1 MDAWPCVPTIL
12 SRRRVLRRNKYKFMK
27 HVPPFSTLNQNGTEI
42 SNTSLLGQKYILFFY
57 GQDDTPTCNKQ
68 VFTANE
74 VANQAKDKGFAVFG
88 VSPDKPAKHKKFV
101 DKYGL
106 KIDLLADPEKKMM
119 YDFEAYGPKIF
130 MGKEVTGVYRKAY
143 LVDEKGQIL
152 KVIADVTAA
161 QQGEL
166 ILQALAV
173 L

>member
-1 MDAWPCVPTIL
+1 MA
-12 SRRRVLRRNKYKFMK
+12 
-27 HVPPFSTLNQNGTEI
+27 E
-42 SNTSLLGQKYILFFY
+42 
-57 GQDDTPTCNKQ
+57 
-68 VFTANE
+68 
-74 VANQAKDKGFAVFG
+74 QAKAKGFVVFG

-152 KVIADVTAA
+152 KVITDVTAA

-166 ILQALAV
+166 ILQALAA

>member
-1 MDAWPCVPTIL
+1 MNTI
-12 SRRRVLRRNKYKFMK
+12 
-27 HVPPFSTLNQNGTEI
+27 PPFTALNQNGIEI
-42 SNTSLLGQKYILFFY
+42 THSSLLGHKYILFFY

-68 VFTANE
+68 VFTANDVVE
-74 VANQAKDKGFAVFG
+74 LAAGKGFRIFG

-143 LVDEKGQIL
+143 FINEKGVIL
-152 KVIADVTAA
+152 HVAEDVTAA
-161 QQGEL
+161 KQGEL
-166 ILQALAV
+166 ITEV
-173 L
+173 LTSL

>member
-27 HVPPFSTLNQNGTEI
+27 HVPPFSALNQNGTEI

-74 VANQAKDKGFAVFG
+74 VAEQAKAKGFVVFG

-152 KVIADVTAA
+152 KVITDVTAA

-166 ILQALAV
+166 ILQALAA